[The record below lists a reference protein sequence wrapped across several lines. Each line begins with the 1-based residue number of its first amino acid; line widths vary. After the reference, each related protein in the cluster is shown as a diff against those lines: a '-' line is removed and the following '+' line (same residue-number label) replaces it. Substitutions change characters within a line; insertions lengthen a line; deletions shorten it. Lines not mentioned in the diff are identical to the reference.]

1 MKQFILTA
9 LALSVS
15 IATYS
20 QKTDPSAAID
30 QYVKEVIKINQI
42 PGLAVG
48 VIKDNQIVF
57 QRYYGTETLEND
69 KKVDSNSMFRIYS
82 TSKLMTNVG
91 VFQLI
96 EKGQLSLEDKISQY
110 LDNLPK
116 EWQDIKVKNLITH
129 SSGLPNLIVFND
141 ILPGDS
147 NSKVIERL
155 SREKMDFK
163 TGNEYRYNQ
172 TNYFLLTLII
182 EKITGKPFES
192 FILNNQFSDSK
203 NQVVFSSNALEK
215 IPHRVI
221 KYNYNPEKKQY
232 EKSTDI
238 GGTRAHSANGIAIT
252 LPAFLKWSIHLSEND
267 LLDQKTKEMMW
278 QPFDFGNKKDVFAYG
293 WDINK
298 VNNIKSY
305 SFSGGNVSA
314 YRIYPQNNMAIIM
327 MSNGYNQFPIYYR
340 MVNHIA
346 AMIDKNLTDTYSL
359 AEETIISEF
368 SKKNNPDA
376 EKIYYSIKAKNPKWN
391 FENTMNDTGYILLRN
406 SRVDEAIK
414 VFVLNVKEN
423 PQSANA
429 FDSLGEG
436 YFSAKN
442 YVLALD
448 NYKKSLALNPENTN
462 AAKMIQKIED
472 LTKKK

>member
-1 MKQFILTA
+1 MKQFILIT
-9 LALSVS
+9 LALSIS
-15 IATYS
+15 IVAYS
-20 QKTDPSAAID
+20 QKAEQSALID
-30 QYVKEVIKINQI
+30 QYVKEVMKVNQI
-42 PGLAVG
+42 PGLALG
-48 VIKDNQIVF
+48 IIKDNQIIF
-57 QRYYGTETLEND
+57 QQYYGTETLENN

-82 TSKLMTNVG
+82 TSKLMSNIG

-96 EKGQLSLEDKISQY
+96 EKGQLSLEDNLTKY

-116 EWQDIKVKNLITH
+116 EWQEVKIKNLLTH
-129 SSGLPNLIVFND
+129 SSGIPNLIAFND
-141 ILPGDS
+141 ILVDDS
-147 NSKVIERL
+147 NTKVIERL

-172 TNYFLLTLII
+172 TNYFLLTMII
-182 EKITGKPFES
+182 EKITSQSFEN
-192 FILNNQFSDSK
+192 FILDNQFSDSK

-215 IPHRVI
+215 IPHRVV

-238 GGTRAHSANGIAIT
+238 GGTRAHSANGLAIT
-252 LPAFLKWSIHLSEND
+252 LPAFLKWSIHLSKND
-267 LLDQKTKEMMW
+267 LLHQQTKEMMW

-293 WDINK
+293 WDISK
-298 VNNIKSY
+298 TNNITSY
-305 SFSGGNVSA
+305 NFSGGNVSA
-314 YRIYPQNNMAIIM
+314 YKIYPQNNMAIIM
-327 MSNGYNQFPIYYR
+327 MSNGYSQFPVQYR

-346 AMIDKNLTDTYSL
+346 AMIDKNLTDDYSL

-368 SKKNNPDA
+368 SKKNNPNA
-376 EKIYYSIKAKNPKWN
+376 EKIYYSIKTKNPKWN
-391 FENTMNDTGYILLRN
+391 FENTLNDIGYILIRN
-406 SRVDEAIK
+406 SRTDEAINI
-414 VFVLNVKEN
+414 FIINSKEN

-442 YVLALD
+442 YALALD

-462 AAKMIQKIED
+462 AVKMIRKIED
-472 LTKKK
+472 LMEKK

>member
-1 MKQFILTA
+1 MKPFILTV
-9 LALSVS
+9 LALSTS
-15 IATYS
+15 IYTYS
-20 QKTDPSAAID
+20 QKTYPSAAID

-57 QRYYGTETLEND
+57 QRYYGTENLEND

-96 EKGQLSLEDKISQY
+96 EKGQLSLEDKISKY

-129 SSGLPNLIVFND
+129 SSGLPNLIAFND
-141 ILPGDS
+141 ILPDDS
-147 NSKVIERL
+147 NAKVIERL

-163 TGNEYRYNQ
+163 TGNQFSYNQ
-172 TNYFLLTLII
+172 TNYFLLTMII
-182 EKITGKPFES
+182 EKITGQPFEQ

-203 NQVVFSSNALEK
+203 NQVIFSSNALEK
-215 IPHRVI
+215 IPNRVI
-221 KYNYNPEKKQY
+221 KYNYNSEKKQY
-232 EKSTDI
+232 EKSTDVS
-238 GGTRAHSANGIAIT
+238 GTRAHSANGIAIT
-252 LPAFLKWSIHLSEND
+252 LPAFLKWSLHLSKGDFLNP
-267 LLDQKTKEMMW
+267 KTKEMMW
-278 QPFDFGNKKDVFAYG
+278 HPFDFSNKKDVFTYG
-293 WDINK
+293 WDISK
-298 VNNIKSY
+298 VNNIASY
-305 SFSGGNVSA
+305 NFSGGNVSA
-314 YRIYPQNNMAIIM
+314 YKIYPQNNIAIIM
-327 MSNGYNQFPIYYR
+327 MSNGYSLFSVQYR
-340 MVNHIA
+340 IINHIA
-346 AMIDKNLTDTYSL
+346 AMLDKNLADDYSL

-376 EKIYYSIKAKNPKWN
+376 ERIYHSLKAKNSKWN
-391 FENTMNDTGYILLRN
+391 FENTLNDIGYTLLRN
-406 SRVDEAIK
+406 SRMDESIK

-436 YFSAKN
+436 YFYAKN
-442 YVLALD
+442 YVLALE
-448 NYKKSLALNPENTN
+448 NYKKSLALHPENTN
-462 AAKMIQKIED
+462 AVNMIRKIED
-472 LTKKK
+472 AMEKK

>member
-1 MKQFILTA
+1 MKSFILTA

-15 IATYS
+15 ITTYS
-20 QKTDPSAAID
+20 QKTNPSTAID

-48 VIKDNQIVF
+48 VIKDGQIIF
-57 QRYYGTETLEND
+57 QQYYGTETLESN

-96 EKGQLSLEDKISQY
+96 EKGQLSLEDKISKY

-129 SSGLPNLIVFND
+129 SSGLPNLIAFND
-141 ILPGDS
+141 ILPDDS

-163 TGNEYRYNQ
+163 TGNQFRYNQ
-172 TNYFLLTLII
+172 TNYFLLTMII
-182 EKITGKPFES
+182 EKITGQPFEQ

-215 IPHRVI
+215 IPNRVI
-221 KYNYNPEKKQY
+221 KYNYNSGKRQY
-232 EKSTDI
+232 EKSTDVSGI
-238 GGTRAHSANGIAIT
+238 RAHSANGIAIT
-252 LPAFLKWSIHLSEND
+252 LPAFLKWSVHLSKND
-267 LLDQKTKEMMW
+267 FLNPKTKEIMW

-293 WDINK
+293 WDISK
-298 VNNIKSY
+298 VNDIPSY
-305 SFSGGNVSA
+305 NFSGGNVSA
-314 YRIYPQNNMAIIM
+314 YKIYPQRNLAVII
-327 MSNGYNQFPIYYR
+327 MSNGYNLFSVQYR
-340 MVNHIA
+340 IINHIA
-346 AMIDKNLTDTYSL
+346 AMLDKNLADDYSL

-376 EKIYYSIKAKNPKWN
+376 ERIYHSLKAKNSKWN
-391 FENTMNDTGYILLRN
+391 FENTLNDIGYTLLRN
-406 SRVDEAIK
+406 SRMDEALK

-436 YFSAKN
+436 YLSAKN
-442 YVLALD
+442 DTLALE
-448 NYKKSLALNPENTN
+448 NYKKSLELNPENTN

-472 LTKKK
+472 LMKKK